1 VNRSL
6 PSWEEINA
14 YVDDE
19 LSPAEKARVAA
30 AIALQPALAEQ
41 VAVLSS
47 IKAELQNEYAS
58 DALRQENV
66 VQGQGNSEVGS
77 INGGGLFEVRR
88 WALAA
93 ACLLVALTC
102 VLTLGWKQ
110 EDPMAQ
116 LFAAA
121 AERHAALS
129 QAPGSDLGVARSLV
143 RFDRGVALIPD
154 LEAGRLTLNAL
165 ADFVTPSG
173 AIGMAAHYRGT
184 RGCKLTLFFLPDLE
198 SATAH
203 QLPEEDL
210 QRRSDGKILSYSWRH
225 GPVGYL
231 LLAQGMDETRLG
243 LIAEKLREASKSFR
257 ILDEA
262 EREQLAE
269 SRKRSAACHA

>member
-30 AIALQPALAEQ
+30 GIALQPALAEQ

-47 IKAELQNEYAS
+47 IKAELQNEFAS
-58 DALRQENV
+58 EALRQENV
-66 VQGQGNSEVGS
+66 GQGQGSSEAGS
-77 INGGGLFEVRR
+77 IKGGGRFKARR

-102 VLTLGWKQ
+102 VLALVWKQ

-129 QAPGSDLGVARSLV
+129 QAPGGDLGVVRSPV
-143 RFDRGVALIPD
+143 RFDRGMALIPD

-198 SATAH
+198 PATAN

-210 QRRSDGKILSYSWRH
+210 QSRSEGEILSYSWRH

-231 LLAQGMDETRLG
+231 LLAQGMGEMRLG
-243 LIAEKLREASKSFR
+243 LIAEKLHEASKSFR

-262 EREQLAE
+262 AREQLAE
-269 SRKRSAACHA
+269 SRERSAACHA

>member
-1 VNRSL
+1 MNRSL

-47 IKAELQNEYAS
+47 IKAELQNEFAS
-58 DALRQENV
+58 EALRQENV
-66 VQGQGNSEVGS
+66 VQGQGS
-77 INGGGLFEVRR
+77 IKGGGRYKARR

-102 VLTLGWKQ
+102 VLALGWKQ

-129 QAPGSDLGVARSLV
+129 RAPGSDLGVARSPV
-143 RFDRGVALIPD
+143 RFSRGVALIPD

-165 ADFVTPSG
+165 ADFVTPNG

-184 RGCKLTLFFLPDLE
+184 RGCKLTLFLLPDLE
-198 SATAH
+198 PATAI
-203 QLPEEDL
+203 QLPEGDL
-210 QRRSDGKILSYSWRH
+210 QRRSEGEILSYSWRH

-231 LLAQGMDETRLG
+231 LLAQGMGETRLG
-243 LIAEKLREASKSFR
+243 LIAEKLHEASKSFR

-262 EREQLAE
+262 AREQLAD
-269 SRKRSAACHA
+269 SRKRSAACQA